1 MQLKLQHLRFQNA
14 LKIAKLEISKC
25 TNLILGP
32 ECLSDMADMPV
43 VHGGNLIL
51 EPKCVSDVAD
61 MHEQG
66 PFGLW
71 ALSGPSSGPCGVKY
85 VSKWCY
91 LRIQNA
97 FKSAK
102 LEISKCT

>member
-1 MQLKLQHLRFQNA
+1 MHLKLQNLIFQNA
-14 LKIAKLEISKC
+14 QISFW
-25 TNLILGP
+25 GP
-32 ECLSDMADMPV
+32 SAFSDMADMPV

-85 VSKWCY
+85 GSKWCY
-91 LRIQNA
+91 LRFQNA